1 MNEILNVLNRQ
12 DVLGVFLV
20 FCRVGTACMLL
31 PGFAIARV
39 PLLFRVLLAFVLSA
53 AAYPFLKISFETAVL
68 GAALTSVILGELAVG
83 IFFGFL
89 CATYAHAVRF
99 FGSFV
104 MALIGLAGIPG
115 QPIDDLEPNPAF
127 VVILSMSFTA
137 LVFALDIHLVSFRAL
152 IETYNVYPLGEAPKV
167 DLVLDTLGN
176 SLRDTSLMA
185 LQASSPFILHGIGI
199 NFALGLIGK
208 LTPQLQAYFALMG
221 VSTVAA
227 LLVLYVV
234 GSPVLSFLITRYAD
248 FLESG
253 L

>member
-1 MNEILNVLNRQ
+1 
-12 DVLGVFLV
+12 
-20 FCRVGTACMLL
+20 
-31 PGFAIARV
+31 
-39 PLLFRVLLAFVLSA
+39 
-53 AAYPFLKISFETAVL
+53 
-68 GAALTSVILGELAVG
+68 
-83 IFFGFL
+83 
-89 CATYAHAVRF
+89 
-99 FGSFV
+99 
-104 MALIGLAGIPG
+104 
-115 QPIDDLEPNPAF
+115 
-127 VVILSMSFTA
+127 
-137 LVFALDIHLVSFRAL
+137 
-152 IETYNVYPLGEAPKV
+152 
-167 DLVLDTLGN
+167 
-176 SLRDTSLMA
+176 MA